1 MDRLAGKVAL
11 ISGGA
16 RGQGAAEARLFV
28 REGAAVVFGDVLD
41 DDGKKVEAEIRGTGG
56 RATYVHLDVTREA
69 DWRAAV
75 ATAVQS
81 YGKLDV
87 LVNNAGIGAAGRVEE
102 TTAEAWDRVMEVNA
116 KGVFLGTRAA
126 IPAMRGAGG
135 GSIVNISSQLG
146 LVGMDDSSPQYTASK
161 GAVRLLTKTT
171 ALQYAREGIRC
182 NSVHPGPIVTPMTE
196 RRRADPTVYQRMLSR
211 IPLGRYGEPDEV
223 AQGVLYLA
231 SDESTFVTGSELV
244 IDGGWTA
251 Q

>member
-1 MDRLAGKVAL
+1 MSARLSGKVAL

-16 RGQGAAEARLFV
+16 RGMGAAEARLFV
-28 REGAAVVFGDVLD
+28 REGAHVVIGDVL
-41 DDGKKVEAEIRGTGG
+41 EAEGKAVADEVGG
-56 RATYVHLDVTREA
+56 QTVFTRLDVTRED
-69 DWRAAV
+69 DWARAV
-75 ATAVQS
+75 ALALERF
-81 YGKLDV
+81 GRLDI
-87 LVNNAGIGAAGRVEE
+87 LVNNAGIGAASRIED
-102 TTAEAWDRVMEVNA
+102 TTPEAWDRVMEINA

-126 IPAMRGAGG
+126 IPAMRRGGG

-171 ALQYAREGIRC
+171 ALQYAREGIRA

-196 RRRADPTVYQRMLSR
+196 RRRADPATYQRMLAR
-211 IPLGRYGEPDEV
+211 IPLGRYGEAEEV
-223 AQGVLYLA
+223 AYAVLYLA
-231 SDESTFVTGSELV
+231 SDESAFVTGSELV